1 MRHNDVAHRPPMLNL
16 SRRSSMKLLKS
27 IPLLGWIIVAIVV
40 GILTGPV
47 MPAWLGGVF
56 LTYNSIFS
64 GFLSFVVPL
73 IILGLVMPAIA
84 ELGKGAGKWLG
95 VTAMI
100 AYGSTILAGLLAY
113 FVSRWLFTSSLS
125 GGGLEAFGEESG
137 SGFSPFIS
145 VVASAGDSATEI
157 VLAPVIDVMSALV
170 LAFILGIGLTAF
182 RSKVLFRG
190 AVEFRTIIE
199 SVIRRIIVP
208 ALPLFIFGIFMDLS
222 ASGSAVTVVTKFLLV
237 ALVSFALTFVVLLL
251 QYSLAGAMSGINPL
265 KALWNMRD
273 AYFTAL
279 GTSSSAATIPVTL
292 ASTKKNG
299 VADSVAGF
307 VVPLCATIHLS
318 GSMVKITCFSIAV
331 LLLTGGDV
339 SFAAYLPFILMLGV
353 MMIAAPGVPGGAI
366 AAAAGLLVQMLGFG
380 DVEVGLMF
388 AAYIALDSFGTAT
401 NVTGDGAIALIMNKL
416 THGRL
421 GTQAQDPQDEDVEA
435 AEGSETEEHALAH

>member
-1 MRHNDVAHRPPMLNL
+1 
-16 SRRSSMKLLKS
+16 MKLLKS
-27 IPLLGWIIVAIVV
+27 IPLLGWVILAIVL

-47 MPAWLGGVF
+47 MPVWLGGAF

-64 GFLSFVVPL
+64 GFLGFIVPL

-95 VTAMI
+95 ITAAI
-100 AYGSTILAGLLAY
+100 AYSSTILAGLLAY
-113 FVSRWLFTSSLS
+113 FVSRWLFTSSLA
-125 GGGLEAFGEESG
+125 GGGLDALGEDSG
-137 SGFSPFIS
+137 SGFSPYLT

-157 VLAPVIDVMSALV
+157 VLPPVIGVMSALV
-170 LAFILGIGLTAF
+170 LAFIIGIGLTAF
-182 RSKVLFRG
+182 HSKVLFRG
-190 AVEFRTIIE
+190 AVEFRSIVE
-199 SVIRRIIVP
+199 MVIRRIIVP

-237 ALVSFALTFVVLLL
+237 AVVSFALTFVVLLA
-251 QYSLAGAMSGINPL
+251 QYTIAGSMSGVNPF

-292 ASTKKNG
+292 ASTKKNR
-299 VADSVAGF
+299 VSDSVAGF

-331 LLLTGGDV
+331 LLLTGGEV
-339 SFAAYLPFILMLGV
+339 SLGAYLPFILMLGV

-366 AAAAGLLVQMLGFG
+366 AAAAGLLTQMLGFG
-380 DVEVGLMF
+380 EAEVGLMF

-401 NVTGDGAIALIMNKL
+401 NVTGDGAIAMIMNKL
-416 THGRL
+416 TSGRL
-421 GTQAQDPQDEDVEA
+421 GSQAQDPADEMVEA
-435 AEGSETEEHALAH
+435 GEGSETTSYLLAP

>member
-1 MRHNDVAHRPPMLNL
+1 
-16 SRRSSMKLLKS
+16 MKILKS
-27 IPLLGWIIVAIVV
+27 IPLLGWIIIAIILGVV
-40 GILTGPV
+40 TGPI
-47 MPAWLGGVF
+47 MPEWLGGLF

-64 GFLSFVVPL
+64 GFLGFIVPL

-95 VTAMI
+95 ITAMI
-100 AYGSTILAGLLAY
+100 AYGSTVIAGLLAY
-113 FVSRWLFTSSLS
+113 FVSRWLFTPALS
-125 GGGLEAFGEESG
+125 GGGLEEFGEESG
-137 SGFSPFIS
+137 SGFTPFIT

-157 VLAPVIDVMSALV
+157 VLPPVIDVMSALV
-170 LAFILGIGLTAF
+170 LAFVIGVGLTAF
-182 RSKVLFRG
+182 HSKVLFRG

-222 ASGSAVTVVTKFLLV
+222 ASGSAVTVITKFLLV
-237 ALVSFALTFVVLLL
+237 ALVSFGLTLVILIL
-251 QYSLAGAMSGINPL
+251 QYTIAGSVAGRNPF

-292 ASTKKNG
+292 DSTKKNG
-299 VADSVAGF
+299 VNDSVAGF

-318 GSMVKITCFSIAV
+318 GSMIKITCFSIAV
-331 LLLTGGDV
+331 LLLTGGNV
-339 SFAAYLPFILMLGV
+339 SFGAYLPFILMLGV

-366 AAAAGLLVQMLGFG
+366 AAAAGLLAQMLGFG
-380 DVEVGLMF
+380 EVEVGLMF

-401 NVTGDGAIALIMNKL
+401 NVTGDGAIAMIMNKL
-416 THGRL
+416 TRGNL
-421 GTQAQDPQDEDVEA
+421 GAQPQDLADTEVEA
-435 AEGSETEEHALAH
+435 LPGTAAHSHTRPE

>member
-1 MRHNDVAHRPPMLNL
+1 
-16 SRRSSMKLLKS
+16 MKSLKTF
-27 IPLLGWIIVAIVV
+27 PLLGWILLAIVA

-47 MPAWLGGVF
+47 MPQWLGGLF

-64 GFLSFVVPL
+64 GFLGFVIPL
-73 IILGLVMPAIA
+73 IILGLVTPAIA

-113 FVSRWLFTSSLS
+113 FVSRWLFTPTLA
-125 GGGLEAFGEESG
+125 GGGLNTIADGSD
-137 SGFSPFIS
+137 SGFTPYLT
-145 VVASAGDSATEI
+145 VVGAAGDSATEI
-157 VLAPVIDVMSALV
+157 VLTPVIGVMSALV
-170 LAFILGIGLTAF
+170 LAFVIGIGLTAF
-182 RSKVLFRG
+182 HSKVLFRG
-190 AVEFRTIIE
+190 TVEFRTIIE

-237 ALVSFALTFVVLLL
+237 ALVSFALTFVVLLA
-251 QYSLAGAMSGINPL
+251 QYSIAGSMTGQNPL

-331 LLLTGGDV
+331 LLLTGGDI
-339 SFAAYLPFILMLGV
+339 SFGAYLPFILMLGV

-366 AAAAGLLVQMLGFG
+366 AAAAGLLAHMLGFG
-380 DVEVGLMF
+380 EAEVGLMF

-416 THGRL
+416 TRGHL
-421 GTQAQDPQDEDVEA
+421 GAQAQDPADEVVEPG
-435 AEGSETEEHALAH
+435 EGSKIESHVLAP

>member
-1 MRHNDVAHRPPMLNL
+1 
-16 SRRSSMKLLKS
+16 MKFLKS
-27 IPLLGWIIVAIVV
+27 IPLLGWIIIAIIL
-40 GILTGPV
+40 GILTGPI
-47 MPAWLGGVF
+47 MPIWLGSTF

-64 GFLSFVVPL
+64 GFLGFIVPL

-95 VTAMI
+95 ATAAI

-113 FVSRWLFTSSLS
+113 FVSRWLFTGSLT
-125 GGGLEAFGEESG
+125 GAGLEEIGEEGG
-137 SGFSPFIS
+137 SGFTPF
-145 VVASAGDSATEI
+145 VTLVASAGDSATEI
-157 VLAPVIDVMSALV
+157 VLPPVIGVMSALV
-170 LAFILGIGLTAF
+170 LAFVIGVGLTAF
-182 RSKVLFRG
+182 HSKVLFRG

-222 ASGSAVTVVTKFLLV
+222 ASGSAVTVVSKFLLV
-237 ALVSFALTFVVLLL
+237 AVISFVLCIVILL
-251 QYSLAGAMSGINPL
+251 IQYTIAGAMSGQNPL

-292 ASTKKNG
+292 ESAKKNN
-299 VADSVAGF
+299 VSNSVAGF

-339 SFAAYLPFILMLGV
+339 SFTAYLPFILMLGV

-366 AAAAGLLVQMLGFG
+366 AAAAGLLQTMLGFG

-401 NVTGDGAIALIMNKL
+401 NVTGDGAIAIIMNKL
-416 THGRL
+416 TRGRL
-421 GTQAQDPQDEDVEA
+421 GTQPQDPEDEDIEA
-435 AEGSETEEHALAH
+435 AAGSKVETHELPSN

>member
-1 MRHNDVAHRPPMLNL
+1 
-16 SRRSSMKLLKS
+16 MKLLKS
-27 IPLLGWIIVAIVV
+27 IPLLGWIIISIVL
-40 GILTGPV
+40 GILTGPFI
-47 MPAWLGGVF
+47 PAWLGGAF

-64 GFLSFVVPL
+64 GFLGFIVPL
-73 IILGLVMPAIA
+73 IIVGLVTPAIA

-95 VTAMI
+95 ITAMI

-113 FVSRWLFTSSLS
+113 FVSRWVFTSTLA
-125 GGGLEAFGEESG
+125 GGGLDALGDESG
-137 SGFSPFIS
+137 SGFTPYLT
-145 VVASAGDSATEI
+145 VVGAAGDSATEI
-157 VLAPVIDVMSALV
+157 VLEPVIGVMSALV
-170 LAFILGIGLTAF
+170 LAFVIGIGVTAF
-182 RSKVLFRG
+182 HSKVIFRG

-222 ASGSAVTVVTKFLLV
+222 ASGSAMTVVTKFLLV

-251 QYSLAGAMSGINPL
+251 QYSIAGMMTGMNPF
-265 KALWNMRD
+265 KALWTMRD

-299 VADSVAGF
+299 VSDSVAGF
-307 VVPLCATIHLS
+307 VIPLCATIHLS

-339 SFAAYLPFILMLGV
+339 TFGAYFPFILMLGV

-366 AAAAGLLVQMLGFG
+366 AAAAGLLAQMLGFG
-380 DVEVGLMF
+380 EVEVGLMF

-416 THGRL
+416 TRGKL
-421 GTQAQDPQDEDVEA
+421 GPQAQDPSDETVEA
-435 AEGSETEEHALAH
+435 AQGSSTTSHTLAQ

>member
-1 MRHNDVAHRPPMLNL
+1 
-16 SRRSSMKLLKS
+16 MKLLKS
-27 IPLLGWIIVAIVV
+27 IPLLGWIVLAIVL
-40 GILTGPV
+40 GILIGPV

-64 GFLSFVVPL
+64 GFLSFIVPL

-95 VTAMI
+95 VTALI

-113 FVSRWLFTSSLS
+113 FVSRWLFTASLS
-125 GGGLEAFGEESG
+125 GGGLAEIGAGNG
-137 SGFSPFIS
+137 SGFTPYLT
-145 VVASAGDSATEI
+145 VVSSAGESATEI
-157 VLAPVIDVMSALV
+157 VLPPVIGVMSALV
-170 LAFILGIGLTAF
+170 LAFVIGIGLTAF
-182 RSKVLFRG
+182 KSKVLFRG
-190 AVEFRTIIE
+190 AIEFRTIIE
-199 SVIRRIIVP
+199 AVIRRIIVP

-237 ALVSFALTFVVLLL
+237 AVVSFALTFVVLIA
-251 QYSLAGAMSGINPL
+251 QYSIAGSMSGLNPF

-299 VADSVAGF
+299 VSDSVAGF
-307 VVPLCATIHLS
+307 VIPLCATIHLS

-339 SFAAYLPFILMLGV
+339 SFSAYLPFILMLGV

-366 AAAAGLLVQMLGFG
+366 AAAAGLLAQMLGFG
-380 DVEVGLMF
+380 EVEVGLMF

-416 THGRL
+416 TRGHL
-421 GTQAQDPQDEDVEA
+421 GTQAQDPSDETVEA
-435 AEGSETEEHALAH
+435 APGSEAASHTLAQ

>member
-1 MRHNDVAHRPPMLNL
+1 
-16 SRRSSMKLLKS
+16 MKLLKS
-27 IPLLGWIIVAIVV
+27 IPLLGWIVLAIVL
-40 GILTGPV
+40 GILIGPV

-64 GFLSFVVPL
+64 GFLSFIVPL

-95 VTAMI
+95 VTALI

-113 FVSRWLFTSSLS
+113 FVSRWLFTASLS
-125 GGGLEAFGEESG
+125 GGGLAEIGAGNG
-137 SGFSPFIS
+137 SGFTPYLT
-145 VVASAGDSATEI
+145 VVSSAGESATEI
-157 VLAPVIDVMSALV
+157 VLPPVIGVMSALV
-170 LAFILGIGLTAF
+170 LAFVIGIGLTAF
-182 RSKVLFRG
+182 KSKVLFRG
-190 AVEFRTIIE
+190 AIEFRTIIE
-199 SVIRRIIVP
+199 AVIRRIIVP

-237 ALVSFALTFVVLLL
+237 AVVSFALTFVVLIA
-251 QYSLAGAMSGINPL
+251 QYSIAGSMSGLNPF

-299 VADSVAGF
+299 VSDSVAGF
-307 VVPLCATIHLS
+307 VIPLCATIHLS

-339 SFAAYLPFILMLGV
+339 SFSAYLPFILMLGV

-366 AAAAGLLVQMLGFG
+366 AAAAGLLAQMLGFG
-380 DVEVGLMF
+380 EVEVGLMF

-416 THGRL
+416 TRGHL
-421 GTQAQDPQDEDVEA
+421 GTQAQDPSDEDVEA
-435 AEGSETEEHALAH
+435 AQGSENAAHTLAQ

>member
-1 MRHNDVAHRPPMLNL
+1 
-16 SRRSSMKLLKS
+16 MKLLKS
-27 IPLLGWIIVAIVV
+27 IPLLGWIILAIVL

-47 MPAWLGGVF
+47 MPTWLGGVF

-95 VTAMI
+95 VTALI
-100 AYGSTILAGLLAY
+100 AYGSTIFAGLLAY
-113 FVSRWLFTSSLS
+113 FVSRWLFTSPLS
-125 GGGLEAFGEESG
+125 GGGLEAFGEEAG

-145 VVASAGDSATEI
+145 VVKSAGDSATEI

-237 ALVSFALTFVVLLL
+237 ALVSFALTFIVLLL
-251 QYSLAGAMSGINPL
+251 QYSVAGAMSGINPF

-292 ASTKKNG
+292 TSAKKNG
-299 VADSVAGF
+299 VTDSVAGF

-331 LLLTGGDV
+331 LLLTGGDI
-339 SFAAYLPFILMLGV
+339 SFGAYLPFILMLGV

-366 AAAAGLLVQMLGFG
+366 AAAAGLLAQMLGFG
-380 DVEVGLMF
+380 EIEIGLMF

-401 NVTGDGAIALIMNKL
+401 NVTGDGAIALVMNKL
-416 THGRL
+416 THGKL
-421 GTQAQDPQDEDVEA
+421 GTQPQDPADEVVETGDGTSA
-435 AEGSETEEHALAH
+435 AAHTLVQ

>member
-1 MRHNDVAHRPPMLNL
+1 
-16 SRRSSMKLLKS
+16 MKLLKS
-27 IPLLGWIIVAIVV
+27 IPLLGWIIVAIIL

-47 MPAWLGGVF
+47 MPIWLGSVF

-64 GFLSFVVPL
+64 GFLGFIVPL

-95 VTAMI
+95 LTAGI
-100 AYGSTILAGLLAY
+100 AYGSTVLAGLLAY
-113 FVSRWLFTSSLS
+113 FVSRWLFTSPLS
-125 GGGLEAFGEESG
+125 GGGLESLSDGSG
-137 SGFSPFIS
+137 SGFTPYLT

-157 VLAPVIDVMSALV
+157 VLPPVIGVMSALV
-170 LAFILGIGLTAF
+170 LAFVIGIGLTAF
-182 RSKVLFRG
+182 HSKVLFRG
-190 AVEFRTIIE
+190 AIEFRSIIE

-222 ASGSAVTVVTKFLLV
+222 ASGSAMIVVTKFLLV
-237 ALVSFALTFVVLLL
+237 AVVSFALTFVVLLV
-251 QYSLAGAMSGINPL
+251 QYSVAGSMSGINPF

-299 VADSVAGF
+299 VSDSVAGF

-331 LLLTGGDV
+331 LLLTGGDI
-339 SFAAYLPFILMLGV
+339 SFSAYLPFILMLGV

-380 DVEVGLMF
+380 EVEVGLMF

-416 THGRL
+416 TRGHL
-421 GTQAQDPQDEDVEA
+421 GSQPQDPADEAMEPG
-435 AEGSETEEHALAH
+435 EGALLEEHALPQ

>member
-1 MRHNDVAHRPPMLNL
+1 
-16 SRRSSMKLLKS
+16 MKLLKS
-27 IPLLGWIIVAIVV
+27 IPLLGWIVLAIIA
-40 GILTGPV
+40 GILTGPI
-47 MPAWLGGVF
+47 MPAWLGGLF

-64 GFLSFVVPL
+64 GFLSFIVPL

-95 VTAMI
+95 VTALL
-100 AYGSTILAGLLAY
+100 AYGSTIIAGLLAY
-113 FVSRWLFTSSLS
+113 FVSRWLFTASLS
-125 GGGLEAFGEESG
+125 GGGLDELGGDAG
-137 SGFSPFIS
+137 SGFVPFLT
-145 VVASAGDSATEI
+145 VVSKAGDSATEI
-157 VLAPVIDVMSALV
+157 VLPPVIDVMSALV
-170 LAFILGIGLTAF
+170 LAFVIGIGLTTF
-182 RSKVLFRG
+182 KSKVLFRG
-190 AVEFRTIIE
+190 AVEFRSIIE
-199 SVIRRIIVP
+199 AVIRRIIVP

-237 ALVSFALTFVVLLL
+237 AAVSFALTLVVLVA
-251 QYSLAGAMSGINPL
+251 QYSVAGAMSGLNPF

-299 VADSVAGF
+299 VTDSVAGF
-307 VVPLCATIHLS
+307 VIPLCATIHLS

-331 LLLTGGDV
+331 LLLTGGDI
-339 SFAAYLPFILMLGV
+339 SFGAYFPFILMLGV

-366 AAAAGLLVQMLGFG
+366 AAAAGLLAQMLGFG
-380 DVEVGLMF
+380 EVEVGLMF

-416 THGRL
+416 TRGHL
-421 GTQAQDPQDEDVEA
+421 GTQAQDPEAEIVEA
-435 AEGSETEEHALAH
+435 APGSEATTHTLAQ

>member
-1 MRHNDVAHRPPMLNL
+1 MKFL
-16 SRRSSMKLLKS
+16 RSM
-27 IPLLGWIIVAIVV
+27 PLLVWVVVAIIL
-40 GILTGPV
+40 GIVTGPI
-47 MPAWLGGVF
+47 MPTWLGGIF

-64 GFLSFVVPL
+64 GFLSFTVPL
-73 IILGLVMPAIA
+73 IILGLVTPAIA

-95 VTAMI
+95 VTAVL

-113 FVSRWLFTSSLS
+113 FVSRWLFTPSLA
-125 GGGLEAFGEESG
+125 GGGLEALSEGSG
-137 SGFSPFIS
+137 SGFSPYITLTTG
-145 VVASAGDSATEI
+145 ASDSATAI
-157 VLAPVIDVMSALV
+157 VLMPVIDVMSALV
-170 LAFILGIGLTAF
+170 LAFVVGIGLTSF
-182 RSKVLFRG
+182 RSRVIFRG

-199 SVIRRIIVP
+199 ALIRRVIVP

-222 ASGSAVTVVTKFLLV
+222 ASGSAITVVTKFLV
-237 ALVSFALTFVVLLL
+237 VVLVSFGLTLVVLLV
-251 QYSLAGAMSGINPL
+251 QYSIAGAMSGVNPL

-292 ASTKKNG
+292 NSTKKNG
-299 VADSVAGF
+299 VTDAVARF

-331 LLLTGGDV
+331 LLLSGGDV
-339 SFAAYLPFILMLGV
+339 SFASYFPFILMLGV

-380 DVEVGLMF
+380 DIEVGLMF

-401 NVTGDGAIALIMNKL
+401 NVTGDGALAMIVNKL
-416 THGRL
+416 TRGKL
-421 GTQAQDPQDEDVEA
+421 GSQAQDESDEDIDPL
-435 AEGSETEEHALAH
+435 EGEVVAQHALPQ